1 MDGRP
6 ENKPPLNER
15 IRQLADEVA
24 ALRRAITEELDWREE
39 LRAREL
45 DDWNERDEEDFSM

>member
-15 IRQLADEVA
+15 IRQLADELA
-24 ALRRAITEELDWREE
+24 ALRRGITEELDWREE

-45 DDWNERDEEDFSM
+45 DDWNEDGEEDFSL